1 MNRILK
7 CLAAMTVLCAP
18 LFAAAGPGYSLATT
32 TVKPLDVPTVVAAT
46 DKMMESA
53 NGQKFKGRLLLLQ
66 HIADG
71 NDPATLSIVSIYKS
85 AAELETYTNLMQD
98 DPARA
103 EYFKT
108 ILPIAQLQTT
118 SRVSIMK
125 SWGDVNDTDTVWVAH
140 YFTVTDPAAFVAA
153 LETFQKSPIGVKFP
167 GQGHLG
173 AMSLGG
179 ISPVTHVISLGY
191 ASIAEM
197 EAYNDMAAKDPEW
210 TKFLAAARPASEHLG
225 ADLSRTLKQWGTASM
240 KSLTTP

>member
-7 CLAAMTVLCAP
+7 FLTAITMVCAP
-18 LFAAAGPGYSLATT
+18 MFAAAGPGYSLATV
-32 TVKPLDVPTVVAAT
+32 TVKPLDIPTVIAAT
-46 DKMMESA
+46 DRMMASA

-71 NDPATLSIVSIYKS
+71 NDPATISIVSIFKS
-85 AAELETYTNLMQD
+85 AAELETYTNMMQD

-108 ILPIAQLQTT
+108 IVPIAQLQTT
-118 SRVSIMK
+118 SRVSLMK

-153 LETFQKSPIGVKFP
+153 LDAFQKSPIGMKFP
-167 GQGHLG
+167 GQGHLA

-197 EAYNDMAAKDPEW
+197 ETYNDMAAKDPEW
-210 TKFLAAARPASEHLG
+210 TKFLAAVRPVSEHLG